1 MKILL
6 GIGYDERLPNKPIE
20 RIGTLVCGEKG
31 LISALEFRAGKKT
44 LEVSQAARTVAYL
57 KALKAADNS
66 SRFYSKSLAV
76 DAMASAESLLGWR
89 DWAMLHGWQNDIGS
103 TNHGR
108 MQDLA
113 EVEHHFNKPGLSLG
127 ERIYALLP
135 HLHLLSADITAF
147 ELHHIRASWPPL
159 YQYLFNELEKTGIA
173 ILEAAVETEPQAEQG
188 TDLGLLQHALCN
200 EQKER
205 ISLKLDGSL
214 KLFSTANT
222 QLTAQYAVQA
232 ATDQTLIISKNLNHC
247 LETAIGL
254 QAGNHS
260 GVGDMSGSRAPNQL
274 LFLMLQSAWKTPSAN
289 ALLQFL
295 TLPAGRFKTLRNKI
309 ARSFRDLPGIHR
321 EKWEILIDEYIT
333 KLNTEQPGHDETSL
347 RNAIHDWLPVSIC
360 LSDDN
365 MPVSIAVAIADRVAT
380 YWRNLMVMSEQEQNK
395 VIFSAAFA
403 SADAITE
410 ALREW
415 PDNTIDKMQ
424 LNRLMSIAL
433 NIGNSRYCH
442 ERDVSKFDVVTTPE
456 VIKLSAVTPENI
468 IWLEPE
474 VNSLNSAPPLS
485 KEELSGIPLAPT
497 LEQQTFFMQQ
507 ALLRAATPLFAAR
520 KTLTLIATDLAP
532 ELLKLQLTALLGNNI
547 WQPLEE
553 AILSAH
559 SLDIATE
566 KLTRFS
572 LPYAKRWTHIKSPI
586 SAPRATESYSSLATL
601 ALKPHEYVLKYAAQ
615 FYEGTIES
623 LTTDSRLLGNLAHRL
638 VEAWIHAHP
647 WTGRPIA
654 SVEISDWLKKYLPL
668 IIQQIA
674 LPLAQPGKQ
683 VERMRFEEKMLA
695 SLDALFKA
703 MVAANI
709 RTVHPE
715 RNFTYVDS
723 ICQLTSEIDLFCE
736 LDDGRFAIIDMKWGS
751 YEKYRGELKAGRP
764 LQLATY
770 AYIAERSP
778 TEPAAVRV
786 GQFADAGYFILSR
799 AELLCTN
806 NLTFPTATVV
816 QPDELTSFK
825 LTWQQLEKTLR
836 WRLAQLHQGQI
847 EFTYGTPEADGN
859 SEPTTGALDL
869 LTLEQSVKKGSGNS
883 YKATF
888 KAVDSWRNLTGNIK
902 DI

>member
-1 MKILL
+1 MKIIL
-6 GIGYDERLPNKPIE
+6 GLGYDERLPNKPIE
-20 RIGTLVCGEKG
+20 RLGTLVCGEKG

-57 KALKAADNS
+57 KALKAADNND
-66 SRFYSKSLAV
+66 RFYSQSIAV
-76 DAMASAESLLGWR
+76 DAMASAASLLEWR
-89 DWAMLHGWQNDIGS
+89 DWAMLHGWLHDNGS
-103 TNHGR
+103 TNQGR

-113 EVEHHFNKPGLSLG
+113 EVERHFNKPGLSLG

-135 HLHLLSADITAF
+135 HLHLLSSDIAAI
-147 ELHHIRASWPPL
+147 ELHHIRACWPPL
-159 YQYLFNELEKTGIA
+159 YQYLFGEIEKTGITLLNGA
-173 ILEAAVETEPQAEQG
+173 IKTEPQAELSS
-188 TDLGLLQHALCN
+188 DLGKLQRAISN
-200 EQKER
+200 EQNER
-205 ISLKLDGSL
+205 VSLKLDGSL

-247 LETAIGL
+247 LETAIEL
-254 QAGNHS
+254 QAANHS

-333 KLNTEQPGHDETSL
+333 KLITEQPGQDQTVL
-347 RNAIHDWLPVSIC
+347 RKSIDDWLPIGVC
-360 LSDDN
+360 PNDDK
-365 MPVSIAVAIADRVAT
+365 MPVSIAVAIAERVAT
-380 YWRNLMVMSEQEQNK
+380 YWRNAMVNSEQDQDK
-395 VIFSAAFA
+395 VIFSSAFA
-403 SADAITE
+403 SANAIKE

-415 PDNTIDKMQ
+415 PDETIDKMQ
-424 LNRLMSIAL
+424 LNRLMAIAL

-442 ERDVSKFDVVTTPE
+442 ERAVSKFDVVTNPE
-456 VIKLSAVTPENI
+456 VVQLTAVAPEHI

-474 VNSLNSAPPLS
+474 VNSLNSVPPLS
-485 KEELSGIPLAPT
+485 KHELSGIPLAPT
-497 LEQQTFFMQQ
+497 LEQQTLFMRQ
-507 ALLRAATPLFAAR
+507 ALYRAVAPLLTAR
-520 KTLTLIATDLAP
+520 KSLTLIATDLAP
-532 ELLKLQLTALLGNNI
+532 ELLKLQLTALLGSSA
-547 WQPLEE
+547 WQPLED
-553 AILSAH
+553 AILNAN
-559 SLDIATE
+559 SLDVATE
-566 KLTRFS
+566 QLTRFS
-572 LPYAKRWTHIKSPI
+572 LPYAKRWTDIKSPI
-586 SAPRATESYSSLATL
+586 SAPRPTESYSSLAAL

-615 FYEGTIES
+615 FYEGAIES
-623 LTTDSRLLGNLAHRL
+623 LTTDSRLLGNLAHHL
-638 VEAWIHAHP
+638 VEAWIKTHP
-647 WTGRPIA
+647 WTGQHIA
-654 SVEISDWLKKYLPL
+654 SVEISDWLKNTLPVV
-668 IIQQIA
+668 IQQIA

-683 VERMRFEEKMLA
+683 VERMKFEEKMLA
-695 SLDALFKA
+695 ALDALFKS

-709 RTVHPE
+709 RTVHSE
-715 RNFTYVDS
+715 RNFTYNDS
-723 ICQLTSEIDLFCE
+723 LCQLTSEIDLFCE

-751 YEKYRGELKAGRP
+751 YEKYRAELKAGRP

-778 TEPAAVRV
+778 TEPAAVRF
-786 GQFADAGYFILSR
+786 GQFADAGYFILSL

-836 WRLAQLHQGQI
+836 WRLAQLQQGQI
-847 EFTYGTPEADGN
+847 ELTYGKPDADEN
-859 SEPTTGALDL
+859 SAPPSGALDL
-869 LTLEQSVKKGSGNS
+869 LALEQSANKGSGNS
-883 YKATF
+883 YKPTF
-888 KAVDSWRNLTGNIK
+888 KAVDAWRNLTGNIK